1 MAVPKLIDPVHLDQ
15 SLHWQSVLLLR
26 QCFSLNHTPPL
37 KPLPADD
44 RFKLKCSQDKM
55 PSATSNLFKSSS
67 TTSAHLRKLPLM
79 MQYNFLPRN
88 STQNCTHT
96 PKKRPHS
103 VQYLVNPARHK
114 FKRIHLTDLKEPPY
128 LCVPLP
134 HATTLDV
141 GQLLEY
147 QPRKKIRK
155 DDIPTKP
162 EKLATMLH
170 NPIPIP
176 LQPCSI
182 PPTTAVAHSSYL
194 PHSQVLSEI
203 LRRNR
208 EEVQQ
213 LHVGRT
219 IARQSEADT
228 HQMSPHPLNDK
239 PTPAQLAYVLLKLR
253 EEVCSSSYP
262 IPVLPSTQTHT
273 IQGEEKGQKLHT
285 ARIQKHEVQ
294 KCFTC
299 HLFPITVASSLLR
312 WPPHVWYIRSQHDI

>member
-26 QCFSLNHTPPL
+26 QCFSLNHTPPF
-37 KPLPADD
+37 KSLPADD
-44 RFKLKCSQDKM
+44 RFKLKCSQDQM

-79 MQYNFLPRN
+79 MQYNLLPRN
-88 STQNCTHT
+88 STQHCTHT

-147 QPRKKIRK
+147 QPRKKI
-155 DDIPTKP
+155 DTPSKP
-162 EKLATMLH
+162 DKLATMLH

-176 LQPCSI
+176 LQPYSI
-182 PPTTAVAHSSYL
+182 PSTTAVAHSSYL
-194 PHSQVLSEI
+194 PDSQVLSEI
-203 LRRNR
+203 LRRNK

-219 IARQSEADT
+219 IACQSEADT

-253 EEVCSSSYP
+253 EEVCSSSYL
-262 IPVLPSTQTHT
+262 IPVLPSTQTLYRAKKRDKNCT
-273 IQGEEKGQKLHT
+273 Q
-285 ARIQKHEVQ
+285 HEYKSMRFRNVSHVIS
-294 KCFTC
+294 F
-299 HLFPITVASSLLR
+299 LSL
-312 WPPHVWYIRSQHDI
+312 

>member
-26 QCFSLNHTPPL
+26 QCFSLNHTPPF
-37 KPLPADD
+37 KSLPADD
-44 RFKLKCSQDKM
+44 RFKLKCSQDQM

-67 TTSAHLRKLPLM
+67 ATSAHLRKLPLM
-79 MQYNFLPRN
+79 MQYNNLLPRN
-88 STQNCTHT
+88 STQHCTHT

-147 QPRKKIRK
+147 QPRKKI
-155 DDIPTKP
+155 DTPSKP
-162 EKLATMLH
+162 DKLATMLH

-194 PHSQVLSEI
+194 PDSQVLSEI

-213 LHVGRT
+213 LHVERT

-262 IPVLPSTQTHT
+262 ISVLPSTQTHT
-273 IQGEEKGQKLHT
+273 IRRKGTKT
-285 ARIQKHEVQ
+285 AHSTNTKHEVL

-312 WPPHVWYIRSQHDI
+312 WPPHVWHVRSQHDI

>member
-1 MAVPKLIDPVHLDQ
+1 MAVPKLIDPVHFDQ
-15 SLHWQSVLLLR
+15 SVHWQSVLLLR
-26 QCFSLNHTPPL
+26 QCFSLNHTPPF

-44 RFKLKCSQDKM
+44 RFKLKCSQDQM

-67 TTSAHLRKLPLM
+67 ATSAHLRKLPLM
-79 MQYNFLPRN
+79 MQYNNNNLLPSN
-88 STQNCTHT
+88 STQHCTHT
-96 PKKRPHS
+96 PRKRPHS
-103 VQYLVNPARHK
+103 AQYLVNPARHK

-141 GQLLEY
+141 GQLLEC

-155 DDIPTKP
+155 DDTPSKP
-162 EKLATMLH
+162 DELATMLH

-194 PHSQVLSEI
+194 PDSQVLSEI

-208 EEVQQ
+208 AEEQQ
-213 LHVGRT
+213 LHIGRT

-262 IPVLPSTQTHT
+262 IPVFPSTQTHT
-273 IQGEEKGQKLHT
+273 IQGEEKGQKP
-285 ARIQKHEVQ
+285 AGIQGQEVQ
-294 KCFTC
+294 KCFLSY
-299 HLFPITVASSLLR
+299 HFSFQPSSMATTRLARTL
-312 WPPHVWYIRSQHDI
+312 PT

>member
-15 SLHWQSVLLLR
+15 SVHWQSVLLLR
-26 QCFSLNHTPPL
+26 QCFSLNHIPPF

-44 RFKLKCSQDKM
+44 QFKLKCSQDQM

-67 TTSAHLRKLPLM
+67 ATSAHLRKLPLM
-79 MQYNFLPRN
+79 MQYNNNNLLSSN
-88 STQNCTHT
+88 STQHCTHT
-96 PKKRPHS
+96 PRKRPHS
-103 VQYLVNPARHK
+103 AQYLVNPARHK

-141 GQLLEY
+141 GQLLEC

-155 DDIPTKP
+155 DDTPSKP
-162 EKLATMLH
+162 DELATMLH

-194 PHSQVLSEI
+194 PDSQVLSEI

-208 EEVQQ
+208 AEEQQ
-213 LHVGRT
+213 LHIGRT
-219 IARQSEADT
+219 IACQSEADT

-239 PTPAQLAYVLLKLR
+239 PTPAQLAYILLKLR

-273 IQGEEKGQKLHT
+273 IQG
-285 ARIQKHEVQ
+285 
-294 KCFTC
+294 
-299 HLFPITVASSLLR
+299 
-312 WPPHVWYIRSQHDI
+312 

>member
-1 MAVPKLIDPVHLDQ
+1 MAAPKLIDPVHLDQ
-15 SLHWQSVLLLR
+15 SVHWQSVLLLR

-44 RFKLKCSQDKM
+44 RFKLKCFQDQM
-55 PSATSNLFKSSS
+55 PSAASNLFKSSS
-67 TTSAHLRKLPLM
+67 TTSVHLRKLPLM
-79 MQYNFLPRN
+79 MQYNLLPSN
-88 STQNCTHT
+88 KHHSTQHCTYI
-96 PKKRPHS
+96 PKKHPQS
-103 VQYLVNPARHK
+103 GQYLVDPARHK

-134 HATTLDV
+134 NATTLDV

-147 QPRKKIRK
+147 QPRKIRR
-155 DDIPTKP
+155 DDTPSRP
-162 EKLATMLH
+162 DKLATMLH

-182 PPTTAVAHSSYL
+182 PHTKAVAHNSYL
-194 PHSQVLSEI
+194 PESQVLSEI

-208 EEVQQ
+208 AEEQQ

-219 IARQSEADT
+219 NTCQSEAET

-253 EEVCSSSYP
+253 EEVCSS
-262 IPVLPSTQTHT
+262 IPVLPSTQIHT
-273 IQGEEKGQKLHT
+273 I
-285 ARIQKHEVQ
+285 
-294 KCFTC
+294 
-299 HLFPITVASSLLR
+299 
-312 WPPHVWYIRSQHDI
+312 